1 MDGVMVVTD
10 RTSPDTRRLTEPRKW
25 PVLREGGRGRTA
37 KKKYYQWDEEEWTKM
52 LNDPKNT
59 IFVGLVVEQPYMIGI
74 CELRYEFELRMYL
87 FFPNL
92 QFLTMLETAGFVK
105 RLEVIVLE
113 TGFCKWDP
121 NWLVPPAVLWHSH
134 QHAYIKGSK
143 GTPKTIFGHFFIIM
157 NKMIQIFSFLS
168 LSSLIVLLMIR
179 SGVATVER
187 QVTFLIF
194 PLLKK
199 SLQLILLPLMKHT
212 WYLSFLVLHR
222 II

>member
-1 MDGVMVVTD
+1 MGWWWWQIERPPTHVGLRSHGNDLSYGREEEGELPKRNIISEMRRSGQRCWVT
-10 RTSPDTRRLTEPRKW
+10 
-25 PVLREGGRGRTA
+25 
-37 KKKYYQWDEEEWTKM
+37 KKYYFRGFGSGAAIYDWYLW
-52 LNDPKNT
+52 
-59 IFVGLVVEQPYMIGI
+59 VEIWVRVKDVP
-74 CELRYEFELRMYL
+74 

-157 NKMIQIFSFLS
+157 NKMIQIFTFLS

-212 WYLSFLVLHR
+212 WYLSFLVLYR

>member
-1 MDGVMVVTD
+1 MTC
-10 RTSPDTRRLTEPRKW
+10 LT
-25 PVLREGGRGRTA
+25 GGRRRENCQKEILSVRWGGVN
-37 KKKYYQWDEEEWTKM
+37 KDVEWPKKYYFRGFGSGAAIYDWYLW
-52 LNDPKNT
+52 
-59 IFVGLVVEQPYMIGI
+59 VEIWVRVKDVP
-74 CELRYEFELRMYL
+74 